1 MSHSLNLFDELVNLM
16 ESLRDPEAGCPW
28 DRVQTF
34 KTIAPYTI
42 EEAYEVEDAIDRG
55 NMEDLKEELGDLL
68 FQVIFHAQM
77 AREQGAFDLQD
88 VATSLIDKM
97 HRRHP
102 HIFGDAQVD
111 TTGQVNDNWEAIK
124 AEERQSKNYTSL
136 MDDVPLNLTALTR
149 ALKLQKRAARVG
161 FDWPD
166 AAPIIEKLHEELA
179 EFEAELEPASPNP
192 DRLEDELGDLLF
204 VVVNLARVHGVDPE
218 TALRRTNRKFVSR
231 FHYMEKQGSNLTD
244 LSLTELETLW
254 QKAKREENSDGS
266 N

>member
-111 TTGQVNDNWEAIK
+111 TTGQVNENWEAIK

-204 VVVNLARVHGVDPE
+204 VVVNLARAHGVDPE

-231 FHYMEKQGSNLTD
+231 FHYMEKQGANLTN

-254 QKAKREENSDGS
+254 QKAKREENTDGTD
-266 N
+266 